1 MENTQKNS
9 SRNLLLIRVYYF
21 FYFGAMGAVSP
32 FVNLFYIH
40 NGLSGTQIGFLG
52 TINALAGF
60 LSAPVWGRLN
70 DVARR
75 PRVVLQIALC
85 LNSLAYYLLS
95 QQSTFL
101 YMAIIIAFN
110 ALVSSGINPQ
120 SQTQALVAAGEVG
133 AGYGSIRMVGSIG
146 FSITAAVSGYLIQQ
160 TSLVTGFIGF
170 AILNLISAFILF
182 AIRTPKP
189 VKQDPQTALTQ
200 PKIPMR
206 QVFVEITK
214 NSELVAY
221 TIALIVVSIL
231 ANGVTFE
238 SVYMQKLGASESLIG
253 QLGTFGALIEI
264 PMMLLADRVQRR
276 KGSTM
281 TLIFSWI
288 FYAVGLSVIVIYP
301 SIPSFFVYRFINA
314 IGFSMYAVSC
324 TYFVVE
330 RAPGQQIA
338 TILAL
343 FSVAIGSIISMIA
356 SPISGKLFDLVGPY
370 WLFVNAMVGY
380 IIAVVIIYFKVVRHK
395 KTPSIE
401 TRHLEP

>member
-1 MENTQKNS
+1 VDNTEKAGA
-9 SRNLLLIRVYYF
+9 RNLWLIRIYYF

-32 FVNLFYIH
+32 FVNLFYIK
-40 NGLSGTQIGFLG
+40 NGLSGTEIGLLG
-52 TINALAGF
+52 TISALVGF
-60 LSAPVWGRLN
+60 LAAPIWGRLN

-95 QQSTFL
+95 QQTAFL

-120 SQTQALVAAGEVG
+120 SQTQALAAAGKMG

-146 FSITAAVSGYLIQQ
+146 YSITAAVSGYLIQQ
-160 TSLVTGFIGF
+160 TSLVAGFIGF
-170 AILNLISAFILF
+170 AILNVVSAIILF
-182 AIRTPKP
+182 SIRTPKP
-189 VKQDPQTALTQ
+189 VSRDPGTNPAQ
-200 PKIPMR
+200 PKISMR
-206 QVFVEITK
+206 QVFVEVTR
-214 NSELVAY
+214 NSELMAY
-221 TIALIVVSIL
+221 TVALIVISIL

-238 SVYMQKLGASESLIG
+238 SVYMQRLGASESLIG

-276 KGSTM
+276 KGSTL
-281 TLIFSWI
+281 TLIFSFI
-288 FYAVGLSVIVIYP
+288 FYAAGFSIIVIHP
-301 SIPSFFVYRFINA
+301 SIPSFFIFRFVNA
-314 IGFSMYAVSC
+314 IGFSLYAVSC

-343 FSVAIGSIISMIA
+343 FSVTISSIVSMIA

-370 WLFVNAMVGY
+370 WLYVNAMIGY
-380 IIAVVIIYFKVVRHK
+380 CIAVVIIYFKVIRKK
-395 KTPSIE
+395 KTAVPLS
-401 TRHLEP
+401 

>member
-1 MENTQKNS
+1 VEITQKAS
-9 SRNLLLIRVYYF
+9 IRNLLLIRVYYF

-32 FVNLFYIH
+32 FVNLFYIQ
-40 NGLSGTQIGFLG
+40 NGLTGTQIGLLG
-52 TINALAGF
+52 TISALVGF

-95 QQSTFL
+95 LQQAFL

-120 SQTQALVAAGEVG
+120 SQTQALAAAGEVG

-146 FSITAAVSGYLIQQ
+146 YSITAAVSGYLIQQ
-160 TSLVTGFIGF
+160 TSLATGFIGF
-170 AILNLISAFILF
+170 AVLNVISAIILF
-182 AIRTPKP
+182 TIRTPKQASKSPQSTP
-189 VKQDPQTALTQ
+189 VQ
-200 PKIPMR
+200 PKISMR

-214 NSELVAY
+214 NSELMAY
-221 TIALIVVSIL
+221 TVVVIVISIL

-238 SVYMQKLGASESLIG
+238 SVYMQRLGASESLIG

-276 KGSTM
+276 KGSTI
-281 TLIFSWI
+281 TLIFSFI
-288 FYAVGLSVIVIYP
+288 FYALGFSIIVIHP
-301 SIPSFFVYRFINA
+301 SIPSFFIFRFINA
-314 IGFSMYAVSC
+314 IGFSLYAVSC

-343 FSVAIGSIISMIA
+343 FSVTISSIVNMIA

-380 IIAVVIIYFKVVRHK
+380 IIAVAIIYFKVVRHE
-395 KTPSIE
+395 KTPLSE
-401 TRHLEP
+401 SRP